1 MIKNNVTRMLTSHEI
16 AFEAYELPHEKLSGM
31 EAASY
36 LGVEPDLVFKTIV
49 VTRPERGKPILALVP
64 APREV
69 DLKKLSKSVGEK
81 KLFLATQKE
90 ALEEENRRL
99 SLEIARLKSPDRISR
114 IATENLGMVR
124 SSDAQVIIL
133 ER

>member
-1 MIKNNVTRMLTSHEI
+1 MLLPNAENSLLSVRNRNRLKALLFFFGALLFFSGLLLRI
-16 AFEAYELPHEKLSGM
+16 WFLSKAVDLAYEIDG
-31 EAASY
+31 
-36 LGVEPDLVFKTIV
+36 
-49 VTRPERGKPILALVP
+49 LAV
-64 APREV
+64 
-69 DLKKLSKSVGEK
+69 
-81 KLFLATQKE
+81 QKE

-124 SSDAQVIIL
+124 SSDAVITL